1 MMKGI
6 MTRKT
11 PSADDRVR
19 SLTGIKA
26 GEHIIGAYIGRRSG
40 PTVIAIGSVH
50 GNEPA
55 GAVALIRVAA
65 WLDERRP
72 EIKGRIYLLVGNTR
86 AIARRVRF
94 VDADLNRHWTNRNL
108 SGAVGVQPD
117 AAVEDQEL
125 SELQATLD
133 QILVT
138 AEDEVHVLDLHSTS
152 AQGRPFAT
160 VGDTLRNRTFARKL
174 PVKILLGIEEQLDG
188 TMLEYLNNLGA
199 ITLGFEGGQHESDET
214 ISNHE
219 SLVMLALV
227 NARILDPADV
237 PNLAL
242 FRAGLA
248 KRTDGPGIYEV
259 RYRHAIS
266 ASDQFEMDSGFNN
279 FDPVKAGQRL
289 ASDKCGTITAPE
301 RGVVLMPLYQKLGE
315 DGFFIGRRVAP
326 FWLWLSAVLRRL
338 GVSSL
343 MPLLPGVSRDKAD
356 PYTLIVNTRVARAF
370 PMQIFHLLGF
380 RKRRWTKG
388 ELVVSRRKHD
398 AKSPFRQRTNEKNG
412 R

>member
-1 MMKGI
+1 
-6 MTRKT
+6 MTRET
-11 PSADDRVR
+11 QSADDRVR
-19 SLTGIKA
+19 SLTEIEA
-26 GEHIIGAYIGRRSG
+26 GEHIIGAYFGRRNG
-40 PTVIAIGSVH
+40 PTLIAVGSVH
-50 GNEPA
+50 GNEPG
-55 GAVALIRVAA
+55 GAAALIRIAA
-65 WLDERRP
+65 WLDEKRP
-72 EIKGRIYLLVGNTR
+72 PIKGRIYLLAGNTR
-86 AIARRVRF
+86 AIARRVRY

-108 SGAVGVQPD
+108 SGAL
-117 AAVEDQEL
+117 AARSSDVIEDREL
-125 SELQATLD
+125 SELQAILD
-133 QILVT
+133 RILVT

-152 AQGRPFAT
+152 AEGRSFAT
-160 VGDTLRNRTFARKL
+160 VGDTLRNRTFAREL
-174 PVKILLGIEEQLDG
+174 PVTILLGIEEQLDG
-188 TMLEYLNNLGA
+188 TMLEYLNNMGA
-199 ITLGFEGGQHESDET
+199 VTVGFEGGQHESEDT
-214 ISNHE
+214 IRNHE

-227 NARILDPADV
+227 NAGILDAVDV

-242 FRAGLA
+242 HRAGLA
-248 KRTDGPGIYEV
+248 KSSGGPAIFEV
-259 RYRHAIS
+259 RYRHAIGE
-266 ASDQFEMDSGFNN
+266 SDQFEMDVGFNN

-289 ASDKCGTITAPE
+289 ASDIRGIVTAPE

-315 DGFFIGRRVAP
+315 DGFFIGRQVAP